1 MAWTAP
7 RTWTDGELV
16 TAAIMNPHIRD
27 NLLSLGPIQRLRKT
41 ADQSVT
47 SSTALVD
54 DTHLQFTIA
63 ANEVWSGQLTL
74 YTTGATAGDVK
85 YAFNAPVGA
94 TGVWGSIS
102 PSQSIASATDS
113 TRWEAFTAF
122 GDATLAAPGTLT
134 TPTVGVLYFYVENA
148 GTAGTFKLRWAQLT
162 SSGTATTLLKGSNLM
177 AWRY

>member
-1 MAWTAP
+1 MAWTDP
-7 RTWTDGELV
+7 KTWAFLEGVESSELN
-16 TAAIMNPHIRD
+16 IHLRD
-27 NLLSLGPIQRLRKT
+27 NLNALGPIQRIRKT

-54 DTHLQFTIA
+54 DTHLQFAIA

-74 YTTGATAGDVK
+74 FTTGSTAGDVK
-85 YAFNAPVGA
+85 YAFNVPASAV
-94 TGVWGSIS
+94 GVWGSIS
-102 PSQSIASATDS
+102 PNQSIAGATDT

-134 TPTVGVLYFYVENA
+134 TPTVGMLYFYVENA

-162 SSGTATTLLKGSNLM
+162 SSGTATTLLKGSNLI